1 MKPQP
6 TLNCVGLIWK
16 RSIKDSP
23 CHPELAA
30 PLVAAVKET
39 YKGGRSQSI
48 SGSGHRQKCATICTV
63 SWKKVLDK
71 VGCAFSP
78 TLKYCWGRNPNL
90 QKAISSAS
98 RTAQRHVRGDLVPA
112 FTLAEVFLP
121 YYRSPR
127 KIAFTLAEVLI
138 TLGIIGVVAAMTLPT
153 LIANYQEKVTV
164 TKLKKAYSVLNSAYK
179 MAVVQHGT
187 IDQWGLTTTSTGS
200 TNDEGQL
207 ILDPSGMQK
216 AIDIMTP
223 YLGVKPQDNSFLGD
237 YTVYTMQ
244 GTVLTSGGTGVD
256 DVKSFFQLK
265 DGTIINFGWTNSDN
279 MDIAVWFPNKRNQ
292 FTTGKDIFYFTMVK
306 NGVYPYG
313 IENKNISAAYPFPD
327 ECSISSTL
335 RTNGRGCAA
344 WVIYNENMDYL
355 KCDGLSWDGKH
366 KCK

>member
-1 MKPQP
+1 MNPQP
-6 TLNCVGLIWK
+6 TLNCVGRIEK

-23 CHPELAA
+23 CHPEL
-30 PLVAAVKET
+30 V
-39 YKGGRSQSI
+39 
-48 SGSGHRQKCATICTV
+48 SGSYHRQECVTICTV
-63 SWKKVLDK
+63 SGKEVLDK
-71 VGCAFSP
+71 VGWAFSP
-78 TLKYCWGRNPNL
+78 TLKYCWGRNRNL
-90 QKAISSAS
+90 QKADSTPSKA
-98 RTAQRHVRGDLVPA
+98 
-112 FTLAEVFLP
+112 
-121 YYRSPR
+121 
-127 KIAFTLAEVLI
+127 AFTLAEVLI
-138 TLGIIGVVAAMTLPT
+138 TMGIIGVVAAMTLPT
-153 LIANYQEKVTV
+153 LIAKYQEKVTV